1 MSATESPTAER
12 LQQAFAH
19 LEHYAAGS
27 GRGALQPIDDAAAA
41 AARDETLRAK
51 LEKRLVAT
59 LLGKAPAAAKD
70 YACGK
75 LAILGGPAAVPALAE
90 LLTTETLAHAATNAL
105 QLMPC
110 PEAGAALRAS
120 LEKLSGLPRAGA
132 LTALGM
138 RRDPTEATQIAAFL
152 GRADSIVAGA
162 AAGALG
168 EIGTPATGATLRE
181 FLPKAPAALRSALA
195 DACLACAERLRAAGE
210 TAAAKSLLDALL
222 DTTPRKHVRAAARRI
237 AS

>member
-19 LEHYAAGS
+19 LENYAAGS

-41 AARDETLRAK
+41 AVRDETLRAE
-51 LEKRLVAT
+51 LEKRLVAV
-59 LLGKAPAAAKD
+59 LRGNAPAVAKD

-75 LAILGGPAAVPALAE
+75 LAIIGGPAAVPALAE
-90 LLTTETLAHAATNAL
+90 LLPTETLAHAATNAF

-120 LEKLSGLPRAGA
+120 LEKLAGLPLVGA

-138 RRDPTEATQIAAFL
+138 RRDVAGTSQIAAFL
-152 GRADSIVAGA
+152 SHADAIVAAA

-168 EIGTPATGATLRE
+168 EIGTAAAGAALRE

-195 DACLACAERLRAAGE
+195 DACLACAERLRGAGE
-210 TAAAKSLLDALL
+210 TAAAKSLLDALVE
-222 DTTPRKHVRAAARRI
+222 TAPPEHVRAAARRM

>member
-12 LQQAFAH
+12 FQQAFAH
-19 LEHYAAGS
+19 LENYGPGS
-27 GRGALQPIDDAAAA
+27 GRGALQPIDDAVAA
-41 AARDETLRAK
+41 AARDETLRAG
-51 LEKRLVAT
+51 LEKRLVA
-59 LLGKAPAAAKD
+59 LLRGKAPAVAKD

-120 LEKLSGLPRAGA
+120 LEKLSGLPLAGA

-138 RRDPTEATQIAAFL
+138 RRDPTAATQLAAFL
-152 GRADSIVAGA
+152 GHADPVVA
-162 AAGALG
+162 AAAVAALG

-195 DACLACAERLRAAGE
+195 DACLACAERLKAAGDLV
-210 TAAAKSLLDALL
+210 AGRSLLDALL
-222 DTTPRKHVRAAARRI
+222 EASPPEHVRAAARRI